1 MRATELISCQGC
13 LLHNAAG
20 ATDLCGP
27 TQSATPASEHFLCS
41 YAAYSQHLDRA
52 MIRSMAI
59 QTVTVGLYMQF
70 SNALALVMAVDD
82 RLLQFHG
89 GRLRFQEGEE
99 AWIPAVKC
107 QSAGQALQSIRV
119 AFNSPAVL
127 SGWAAGNPC
136 TSNWTG
142 VTCSTVNGAPR
153 VTTL

>member
-1 MRATELISCQGC
+1 MWANIVCNTSLRTLFVLLCC
-13 LLHNAAG
+13 LLSASG
-20 ATDLCGP
+20 
-27 TQSATPASEHFLCS
+27 QSNDPVSGNSDSDGGSLH
-41 YAAYSQHLDRA
+41 
-52 MIRSMAI
+52 
-59 QTVTVGLYMQF
+59 F

-82 RLLQFHG
+82 RLLQLDG

-99 AWIPAVKC
+99 AWIQAVKC
-107 QSAGQALQSIRV
+107 QFAGQALQSIRV

-142 VTCSTVNGAPR
+142 ITCSTVNGAPR